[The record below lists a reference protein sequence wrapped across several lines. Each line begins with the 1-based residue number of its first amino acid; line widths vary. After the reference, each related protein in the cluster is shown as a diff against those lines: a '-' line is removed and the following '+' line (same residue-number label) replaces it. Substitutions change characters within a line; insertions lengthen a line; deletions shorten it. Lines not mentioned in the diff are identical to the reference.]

1 MGDAGAEA
9 AAAAGGAA
17 EDGPGAAAEA
27 SGVTTATDRSTIIP
41 KPANWGRMTSTLKR
55 NWWKKAKGKVR

>member
-1 MGDAGAEA
+1 VAEEDSEGWQMGNVGAEA

-27 SGVTTATDRSTIIP
+27 SGVTTATSRSNIIP
-41 KPANWGRMTSTLKR
+41 KPANWGRMTNT
-55 NWWKKAKGKVR
+55 